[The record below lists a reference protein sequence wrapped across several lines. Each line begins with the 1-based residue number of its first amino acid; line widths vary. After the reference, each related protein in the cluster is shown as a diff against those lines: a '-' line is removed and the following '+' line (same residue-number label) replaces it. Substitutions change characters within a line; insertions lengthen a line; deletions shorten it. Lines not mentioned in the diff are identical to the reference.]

1 MRLAKEGCKV
11 AVADINRVNADQT
24 AAEIIKA
31 GGVAKVS
38 HITYRGLRK
47 VSCSLDL

>member
-1 MRLAKEGCKV
+1 M

-38 HITYRGLRK
+38 EITYRGLRK
-47 VSCSLDL
+47 VSYSLKDGL